1 MKTQTGKVRIISGT
15 HKGRIVRFQAIK
27 DLRPT
32 PDRVRETLFNWL
44 TAHIPGSTCLD
55 LFAGSGSLGL
65 EALSR
70 GAGTVQFIES
80 NTKAARCLKEN
91 IQTLQLTN
99 TQVHRK
105 DSLAYLKTCN
115 TVFDI
120 IFLDPPFSSNLLSE
134 TIENIDQLKLIK
146 HQGWIYIET
155 SMHQQLPELPQHWQ
169 CTRNTK
175 AGEVHANLINVLG

>member
-1 MKTQTGKVRIISGT
+1 MKSQTGKVRIISGML
-15 HKGRIVRFQAIK
+15 KGRIVRFQAIK

-44 TAHIPGSTCLD
+44 AARIPGSTCLD

-70 GAGTVQFIES
+70 GAKYVEFVES
-80 NTKAARCLKEN
+80 NPKAAQCLQET
-91 IQTLQLTN
+91 IQTLQLTH
-99 TQVHRK
+99 TQVQKK
-105 DSLAYLKTCN
+105 DSIAYLKKCN

-134 TIENIDQLKLIK
+134 AIAQINQLKLIK
-146 HQGWIYIET
+146 PQGWIYIET
-155 SMHQQLPELPQHWQ
+155 SMNQKLPELPAALAVYA
-169 CTRNTK
+169 K
-175 AGEVHANLINVLG
+175 Y